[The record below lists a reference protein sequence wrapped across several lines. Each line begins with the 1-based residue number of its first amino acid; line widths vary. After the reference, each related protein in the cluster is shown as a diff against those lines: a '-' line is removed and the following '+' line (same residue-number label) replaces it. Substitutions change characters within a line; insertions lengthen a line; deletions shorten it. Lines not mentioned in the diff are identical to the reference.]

1 MYPNSFTLRIKIT
14 RRERHTLYRSA
25 LFILARVDKALS
37 LGRASDRSAK
47 LHQLWSGPRTLT
59 KRNIYSLATRNTRGD
74 PREVAASVWPS
85 GVIQGHITVFWWHSV
100 SNTSLEMMRADEQ
113 LCRRSL
119 YKDHPFARIIN
130 FAEVAGPS
138 ATFTDVRTAE
148 RVAFSR
154 VN

>member
-1 MYPNSFTLRIKIT
+1 M

-25 LFILARVDKALS
+25 LFILAHVDKAPQ
-37 LGRASDRSAK
+37 GWAGARSIVIAAANADEAK
-47 LHQLWSGPRTLT
+47 Y
-59 KRNIYSLATRNTRGD
+59 ILAGDAKYARGD
-74 PREVAASVWPS
+74 PRELAASVWPS